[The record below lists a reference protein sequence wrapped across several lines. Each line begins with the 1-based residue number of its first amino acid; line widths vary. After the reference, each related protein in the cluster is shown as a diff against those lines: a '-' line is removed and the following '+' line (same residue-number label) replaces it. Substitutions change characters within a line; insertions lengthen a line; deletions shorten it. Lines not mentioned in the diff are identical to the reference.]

1 MIKLQNNAISNNS
14 FKILEQL
21 IKNPIFSFSID
32 DSQDCLIFY
41 HMLFYK
47 REMSST
53 FAHTIKPLIN
63 FLDRSIIN
71 AKICVVP
78 RTEKKIELIKK
89 NEDVLAIHST
99 EKCYYFLN
107 KNNGH
112 INLFKVGD
120 VYPEQNRMFS
130 IHSNLDIQNYS
141 CTDEK
146 YKAYIEIEYFA
157 DKYM

>member
-1 MIKLQNNAISNNS
+1 MIKLQNNAISNNG
-14 FKILEQL
+14 FRNLKLL
-21 IKNPIFSFSID
+21 VKNPDFSFSID

-41 HMLFYK
+41 HMLWYK
-47 REMSST
+47 KEMSSS

-63 FLDRSIIN
+63 YLDRTIVN

-78 RTEKKIELIKK
+78 KTEKKIKLIEK
-89 NEDVLAIHST
+89 NEDVIKIYST

-112 INLFKVGD
+112 INVFKVGD
-120 VYPEQNRMFS
+120 VYPEQNRIFT

-146 YKAYIEIEYFA
+146 YKAYIEIEYLEN
-157 DKYM
+157 K